1 VWILDRI
8 FNPNWA
14 EFSKLPASRHHDLA
28 IIVCSPFGWAFSVSR
43 TMLPILEQEV
53 RRYVANPSFQLPTFG
68 ISQQLAFATL
78 SSCSVPPGKYAR
90 SDSLDFSEVHALA
103 MRLLKM
109 QAQSEGVQLS
119 EFAADSDAARVQ
131 FLIWLA
137 AELRIDDE
145 RFVQKISLE
154 GFGQEW
160 NKIAAG
166 GLAGSAVGLSRVP
179 EEALIERA
187 RKQIKTLCP
196 GGMEVIREFC
206 KSPPGASGRTS
217 GATRFSPRVAQ
228 AGASIR
234 VAEWRSGSRVNEL
247 LEACKQ
253 RSSMAA
259 AELSESLDRSLMDVR
274 PMMTMAG
281 FKGSPS
287 EFLVHLKRTSVGHF
301 EETAFLVAFGSMVI
315 RRSTGSRY
323 FILPEWK
330 QLVSQ
335 ATETLHK
342 MKCRD
347 LSVSIDMFGNS
358 ESRSVSRCRELAHKE
373 MVVVQATLLKALS
386 EDSMLSGSPQSRA
399 RDLLAAV
406 KLITAFAEM
415 PMPGGSSAD
424 LLRRIVEETL
434 EDAPTS

>member
-14 EFSKLPASRHHDLA
+14 ELSRFPASRHYDLA
-28 IIVCSPFGWAFSVSR
+28 ILVCSPFGWEFSVR
-43 TMLPILEQEV
+43 RMMLPILEQEV

-78 SSCSVPPGKYAR
+78 SSCAVPPGKYAR
-90 SDSLDFSEVHALA
+90 SDSLDFSTVHALT

-109 QAQSEGVQLS
+109 QAQSEGVPLN

-145 RFVQKISLE
+145 RFVQKMSL
-154 GFGQEW
+154 GSFGQEW
-160 NKIAAG
+160 NKITVG

-179 EEALIERA
+179 EEALVGRA

-206 KSPPGASGRTS
+206 KSPPSASGRAS
-217 GATRFSPRVAQ
+217 DAARFSPPVAQ
-228 AGASIR
+228 AEASIR

-247 LEACKQ
+247 LEECKQ

-259 AELSESLDRSLMDVR
+259 AELGESLDRRLMDVK
-274 PMMTMAG
+274 PIMTMAG

-287 EFLVHLKRTSVGHF
+287 EFLVHLKRNSVGRF

-358 ESRSVSRCRELAHKE
+358 ESKLVSRCGELAHKE
-373 MVVVQATLLKALS
+373 MVVVQGTLLKALS
-386 EDSMLSGSPQSRA
+386 EDLMLSGSPQSRA

-406 KLITAFAEM
+406 KLTTAFAEM

-424 LLRRIVEETL
+424 LLLRIVEETL
-434 EDAPTS
+434 NDTPTS